1 MPTLTRSPGT
11 SAATTTGGGDT
22 YVDPAHGIPLPRGR
36 ALHQVLRLVLDRQ
49 RLAVAEWIRT
59 LKRVPAKAPSLNHW
73 TEPITTAT
81 APVIESYQRQ
91 GARRM
96 LYQALQ
102 QVQAARRAS
111 GGKSGR
117 ANLRTK
123 NPAPTPTT
131 VEQILAD
138 AFTLFNTEVADLAR
152 MAAWN
157 FATSTN
163 ATAVGAITQAI
174 ADAREALAKGLEQ
187 GQALSVLTA
196 RVQQHFADPM
206 RAARIAMTE
215 SSRAVHAGQQA
226 VAEAT
231 GGLVTRK
238 KWLASSDACPRC
250 LKLNGLEVPLDQH
263 FMVEGAA
270 GPYAVIEHPPAHPH
284 CECAVTY
291 EVDL

>member
-1 MPTLTRSPGT
+1 
-11 SAATTTGGGDT
+11 
-22 YVDPAHGIPLPRGR
+22 
-36 ALHQVLRLVLDRQ
+36 VLRLVLDRQ

-59 LKRVPAKAPSLNHW
+59 LKKVPRKPPSLNHW

-96 LYQALQ
+96 LYQALR

-111 GGKSGR
+111 GGKSTPR
-117 ANLRTK
+117 WMHK

-131 VEQILAD
+131 VEEILAD
-138 AFTLFNTEVADLAR
+138 AFTLFNSEVADLAR

-157 FATSTN
+157 FAASTN

-263 FMVEGAA
+263 FAVEGAA
-270 GPYAVIEHPPAHPH
+270 GPYAVIEHPPLHPH
-284 CECAVTY
+284 CMCTTVH